1 VVAPAQRSPAAEARA
16 HKQKS
21 QAVAKKLKLKM
32 IFKKVQEGCKIRR
45 TYGIF
50 GYTRRDKLFIF
61 LDVGVFHPLSRR
73 FLSGEPGSFER
84 VETRPRLKRLLRK
97 KGWHRNYAKANNG
110 CRDAP
115 LSMTKLLFRCPALFT
130 RSCRFHHAL
139 STTSSATRATKS
151 L

>member
-1 VVAPAQRSPAAEARA
+1 MVAPAQRSPAAEARA

-61 LDVGVFHPLSRR
+61 VGVGVFRPLSRR
-73 FLSGEPGSFER
+73 ASLYRTQDDPS
-84 VETRPRLKRLLRK
+84 RLVGREVGK
-97 KGWHRNYAKANNG
+97 
-110 CRDAP
+110 
-115 LSMTKLLFRCPALFT
+115 
-130 RSCRFHHAL
+130 
-139 STTSSATRATKS
+139 
-151 L
+151 

>member
-50 GYTRRDKLFIF
+50 GYDRRDKLFYF
-61 LDVGVFHPLSRR
+61 RWRWSFSPAFEAVPFRR
-73 FLSGEPGSFER
+73 
-84 VETRPRLKRLLRK
+84 TRQLRARRDTAKTEATAAEKRLAQKLRE
-97 KGWHRNYAKANNG
+97 GE
-110 CRDAP
+110 
-115 LSMTKLLFRCPALFT
+115 
-130 RSCRFHHAL
+130 
-139 STTSSATRATKS
+139 
-151 L
+151 